1 MRVFL
6 SGGLGNQ
13 LFQVSAARYFSHT
26 QGTELHLDPTWTQV
40 SRHPNNTEL
49 NRFLKLL
56 PEEKFVRARPLF
68 VGVAEL
74 LLSEKLA
81 GNNWG
86 LKGDFLPYRHSN
98 LALDF
103 NHPKHI
109 RAISGSFPQPDAH
122 RLIAAV
128 GKNVSLSLPILDH
141 LDLPDRYVAIHLRG
155 GDYFSLGEAFGVL
168 SRDYYRE
175 ALELVDADMPLV
187 WVSNDPSHANEIVGH
202 FGHRENTILT
212 SASMDPFTTL
222 SVISRGD
229 AVIAANS
236 SFSWW
241 GAEIRDAARLKIA
254 PSNYTPKSD
263 SNWMIHEG
271 WTSIQASWRR
281 T

>member
-1 MRVFL
+1 L
-6 SGGLGNQ
+6 
-13 LFQVSAARYFSHT
+13 
-26 QGTELHLDPTWTQV
+26 
-40 SRHPNNTEL
+40 
-49 NRFLKLL
+49 
-56 PEEKFVRARPLF
+56 
-68 VGVAEL
+68 VGAAEL

-81 GNNWG
+81 ENNWG
-86 LKGDFLPYRHSN
+86 LKRNFLPYRHSN
-98 LALDF
+98 LVLDA
-103 NHPKHI
+103 NHPKSI
-109 RAISGSFPQPDAH
+109 RAMSGSFPQPDPHLA
-122 RLIAAV
+122 LVAL
-128 GKNVSLSLPILDH
+128 GKNVSLALPDTDQLG
-141 LDLPDRYVAIHLRG
+141 LPDRYVAIHLRG
-155 GDYFSLGEAFGVL
+155 GDYFKLGDAFGVL
-168 SRDYYRE
+168 GQDYYRQ
-175 ALELVDADMPLV
+175 ALEFVDADMPLV
-187 WVSNDPSHANEIVGH
+187 WVSNDASHANEIVGH

-241 GAEIRDAARLKIA
+241 GAEIRGAVRLKIA